1 MKLGQQLKMTPQLQ
15 QAIRLLQ
22 LSTME
27 LSQEIQMALDS
38 NPMLEAEDEFQ
49 NSDTELAEAE
59 SDIDLAVTDGND
71 AVDEFSEAS
80 EAEVSE
86 QFEEPLTESMPGDST
101 WDDIYPQSFCIT
113 FNFLHKIL
121 FFIINHNIRS
131 KFNHSL
137 KLSS

>member
-27 LSQEIQMALDS
+27 LSQEIQLALDS

-59 SDIDLAVTDGND
+59 SDIDLAVADGND
-71 AVDEFSEAS
+71 AVDEFAEAS

-86 QFEEPLTESMPGDST
+86 QFEEPLTESMPSDST
-101 WDDIYPQSFCIT
+101 WMIFTPNPARVQTSTTTLIQASTIVQQKAC
-113 FNFLHKIL
+113 
-121 FFIINHNIRS
+121 
-131 KFNHSL
+131 
-137 KLSS
+137 SSIWSGS